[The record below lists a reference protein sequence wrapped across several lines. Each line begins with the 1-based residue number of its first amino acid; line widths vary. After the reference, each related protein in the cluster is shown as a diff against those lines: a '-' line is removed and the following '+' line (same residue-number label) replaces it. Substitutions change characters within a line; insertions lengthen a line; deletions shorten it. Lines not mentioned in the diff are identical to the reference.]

1 MKFHAGLRLPLAY
14 DMKML
19 QMAREQDLRPA
30 SLLSDAGRTIQKV
43 GFSPEDWIGR
53 RCAVSLSIFD
63 TGGPAFNKEHPMP
76 YCWHRGRTRQQG

>member
-43 GFSPEDWIGR
+43 GF
-53 RCAVSLSIFD
+53 
-63 TGGPAFNKEHPMP
+63 
-76 YCWHRGRTRQQG
+76 